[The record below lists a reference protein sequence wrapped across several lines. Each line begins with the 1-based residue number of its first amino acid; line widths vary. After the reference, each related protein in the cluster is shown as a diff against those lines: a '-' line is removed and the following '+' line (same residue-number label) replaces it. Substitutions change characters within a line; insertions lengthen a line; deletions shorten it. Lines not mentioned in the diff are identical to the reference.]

1 MLLIINTNALF
12 DVVINRKK
20 CVKDS
25 YLIWKLWETKKAI
38 GYVSTLTFAN
48 IMYLICQRKTKP
60 CDI

>member
-12 DVVINRKK
+12 DVVMNRKK

-48 IMYLICQRKTKP
+48 IMYIMCTKN
-60 CDI
+60 